1 VKSCKEWGEGH
12 RAGLS
17 LGKYELE
24 GGSSL
29 ENTTIYNAGANVCY
43 PLFADMG
50 GTGVRD
56 GPFDLRD
63 GRRHRPRHPGT
74 AETLT
79 PGRRGPG
86 GERSPGRYD
95 PDTHTLEENS
105 NWRR

>member
-1 VKSCKEWGEGH
+1 MKPYKEWGEGH

-50 GTGVRD
+50 G
-56 GPFDLRD
+56 
-63 GRRHRPRHPGT
+63 PGSGMGLLT
-74 AETLT
+74 FETEEDIALAIQ
-79 PGRRGPG
+79 
-86 GERSPGRYD
+86 ERLKR
-95 PDTHTLEENS
+95 
-105 NWRR
+105 